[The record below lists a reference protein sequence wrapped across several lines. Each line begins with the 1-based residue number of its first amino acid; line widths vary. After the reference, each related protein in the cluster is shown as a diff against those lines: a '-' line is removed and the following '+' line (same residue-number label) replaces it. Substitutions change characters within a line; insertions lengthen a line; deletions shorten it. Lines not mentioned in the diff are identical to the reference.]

1 MQPFKD
7 GTSDPVTTCSHCPTH
22 ELVFSQSRSAVG
34 YTGTGRELVLALKH
48 GDKTNLAQSMGR
60 WMAVAGFDL
69 RDQADPLVIPVP
81 LHWTRRLKRRGDQAA
96 VLAQVI
102 ARHWE
107 TPLGIGILKRRH
119 ATPMQAGLNADQ
131 RWRNVENAFSMSRGA
146 KKQVKNAA
154 IILIDDVM
162 TTGATL
168 NACARTLIDNGA
180 RRVDT
185 LTFARSMAH
194 PIDVDMTRMPPF
206 RSVS

>member
-1 MQPFKD
+1 
-7 GTSDPVTTCSHCPTH
+7 
-22 ELVFSQSRSAVG
+22 
-34 YTGTGRELVLALKH
+34 
-48 GDKTNLAQSMGR
+48 
-60 WMAVAGFDL
+60 
-69 RDQADPLVIPVP
+69 
-81 LHWTRRLKRRGDQAA
+81 
-96 VLAQVI
+96 
-102 ARHWE
+102 
-107 TPLGIGILKRRH
+107 
-119 ATPMQAGLNADQ
+119 MQAGLNADQ
-131 RWRNVENAFSMSRGA
+131 RWRNVENAFSISRSA

-185 LTFARSMAH
+185 LTFARSMAQ